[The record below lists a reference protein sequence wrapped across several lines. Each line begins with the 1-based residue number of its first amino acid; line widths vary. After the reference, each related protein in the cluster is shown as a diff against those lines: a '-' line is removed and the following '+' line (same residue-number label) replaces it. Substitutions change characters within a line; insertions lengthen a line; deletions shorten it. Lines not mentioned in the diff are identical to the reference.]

1 VFHAGEDGI
10 RWLATGTTQRDGYA
24 MANPMEQFAIVTKVP
39 LTLGGYNVSFTNS
52 SLWMLVAL
60 AAISVFLFV
69 GTSKLEMVP
78 GRWQASVEYLYDFVR
93 KMLDE
98 NVGPEGRRFVP
109 LIFSVFIFVLGC
121 NLLGLIP
128 WVGSF
133 TPTSHISVTLG
144 LAVIVFATVVIVG
157 FSRHGLHFFSL
168 FWPHNAGI
176 VLGCFVFVIEFLS
189 FLSRPF
195 TLAIR
200 LFANMTAGHVLLKV
214 FGTFVVALGSFGALP
229 YVFGILPLGVNV
241 ALTGLEVLIAVVQA
255 YVFALLASLYLND
268 AINLH

>member
-1 VFHAGEDGI
+1 
-10 RWLATGTTQRDGYA
+10 
-24 MANPMEQFAIVTKVP
+24 MANPMEQFQVETIKP
-39 LTLGGYNVSFTNS
+39 LEVAGYDVSFTNS
-52 SLWMLVAL
+52 SLWMLIAL

-69 GTSKLEMVP
+69 GTAKPQLVP
-78 GRWQASVEYLYDFVR
+78 NRWQAAVEYLYDFVR

-98 NVGPEGRRFVP
+98 NVGPEGRRFAP
-109 LIFSVFIFVLGC
+109 LIFAIFIFVLTC

-128 WVGSF
+128 WIGAF
-133 TPTSHISVTLG
+133 TPTSHITVTLG
-144 LAVIVFATVVIVG
+144 LALIVFITVCIVG
-157 FSRHGLHFFSL
+157 FARHGLHFFSL
-168 FWPHNAGI
+168 FWPAGDPVFKGSI
-176 VLGCFVFVIEFLS
+176 LSIFGKLVLGIFVFAIEFLS

-214 FGTFVVALGSFGALP
+214 FGTFVVTLGSFGALP
-229 YVFGILPLGVNV
+229 YVFGILPLGVNI
-241 ALTGLEVLIAVVQA
+241 ALTALEILIAVVQA

>member
-1 VFHAGEDGI
+1 MAG
-10 RWLATGTTQRDGYA
+10 
-24 MANPMEQFAIVTKVP
+24 PMEQFAIEVLHPMKI
-39 LTLGGYNVSFTNS
+39 GGYDVSFTNS
-52 SLWMLVAL
+52 SLWMAIAL
-60 AAISVFLFV
+60 AGVAVFLFV
-69 GTSKLEMVP
+69 GTARPQLVP
-78 GRWQASVEYLYDFVR
+78 GRWQAAVEYVYDFVR

-98 NVGPEGRRFVP
+98 NVGPEGRKFVP
-109 LIFSVFIFVLGC
+109 LIFSIFIFVLAC
-121 NLLGLIP
+121 NILGLIP

-133 TPTSHISVTLG
+133 TPTSHIAVTLG
-144 LAVIVFATVVIVG
+144 LAVIVFVIVCIVG
-157 FSRHGLHFFSL
+157 FARHGLHFFSL
-168 FWPHNAGI
+168 FWPHDANI
-176 VLGCFVFVIEFLS
+176 FLGAFVFVIEVLS

-229 YVFGILPLGVNV
+229 YVFGIVPLGVNI
-241 ALTGLEVLIAVVQA
+241 ALSALEVLIAVVQA

>member
-1 VFHAGEDGI
+1 MAG
-10 RWLATGTTQRDGYA
+10 
-24 MANPMEQFAIVTKVP
+24 PMEQFALKVIKP
-39 LTLGGYNVSFTNS
+39 LNVAGYDASFTNS
-52 SLWMLVAL
+52 SLWM
-60 AAISVFLFV
+60 AIAVVGIAIFLFV
-69 GTSKLEMVP
+69 GTAKPQLVP
-78 GRWQASVEYLYDFVR
+78 GRMQAAVEYLYDFVR
-93 KMLDE
+93 NMLDE

-109 LIFSVFIFVLGC
+109 LLFSLFIFVLVC

-128 WVGSF
+128 WVGAF
-133 TPTSHISVTLG
+133 TPTSHIAVTFG
-144 LAVIVFATVVIVG
+144 LALLVFVIVCIVG
-157 FSRHGLHFFSL
+157 FAKHGLHFFSL
-168 FWPHNAGI
+168 FWPKKTFLPLAI
-176 VLGCFVFVIEFLS
+176 FVAAIEFLS

-229 YVFGILPLGVNV
+229 YVFGVLPLAVNV
-241 ALTGLEVLIAVVQA
+241 ALSALEVLIAVVQA

>member
-1 VFHAGEDGI
+1 MAG
-10 RWLATGTTQRDGYA
+10 
-24 MANPMEQFAIVTKVP
+24 PMEQFELETIQPIEA
-39 LTLGGYNVSFTNS
+39 GGFDLSFTNS
-52 SLWMLVAL
+52 SLWMLIAL
-60 AAISVFLFV
+60 GVISLFLFV
-69 GTSKLEMVP
+69 GTARPQLVP
-78 GRWQASVEYLYDFVR
+78 GRMQAAVEYLYDFVR

-98 NVGPEGRRFVP
+98 NVGPEGRRFAP
-109 LIFSVFIFVLGC
+109 LIFSVFIFVLAS
-121 NLLGLIP
+121 NLLGMMP

-133 TPTSHISVTLG
+133 TPTSHIAVTIG
-144 LAVIVFATVVIVG
+144 LAIIVFGIVCIVG
-157 FSRHGLHFFSL
+157 FWRHGLKFFTL
-168 FWPHNAGI
+168 FWPSGTG
-176 VLGCFVFVIEFLS
+176 VLLGGFVFVIEFLS

-214 FGTFVVALGSFGALP
+214 FGTFVVGLGSFGALP
-229 YVFGILPLGVNV
+229 YVFGILPLAVTV

>member
-1 VFHAGEDGI
+1 MAG
-10 RWLATGTTQRDGYA
+10 
-24 MANPMEQFAIVTKVP
+24 PMEQFEVKTIAP
-39 LTLGGYNVSFTNS
+39 LELGGYDVSFTNS
-52 SLWMLVAL
+52 SLWMVVAL
-60 AAISVFLFV
+60 VIVAAFLFI
-69 GTSKLEMVP
+69 GTARPQLVP
-78 GRWQASVEYLYDFVR
+78 GRWQAANEYLYGFVR
-93 KMLDE
+93 KMLDD
-98 NVGPEGRRFVP
+98 NVGPEGRRYTP
-109 LIFSVFIFVLGC
+109 LIFAIFIFVLVC

-128 WVGSF
+128 WVGAF

-144 LAVIVFATVVIVG
+144 LAMLVFITVCIVG

-168 FWPHNAGI
+168 FWPKGSGL
-176 VLGCFVFVIEFLS
+176 VLGAFVFLIEILS

-229 YVFGILPLGVNV
+229 YVFGILPLAVNV
-241 ALTGLEVLIAVVQA
+241 ALTALEVLIAVVQA

-268 AINLH
+268 AVNLH